1 MSLVSAKRKSSSSEL
16 ASDNNKRV
24 RRSNNSTPKIG
35 TLPITYSEEVGSL
48 SQAESPTHLFQ
59 EKNETSGELNEA
71 NMEPNTFALSS
82 MEFEEEEKNEAFILP
97 EPIYDSDPTIE
108 SPNDP
113 FSTTTNNTPKK
124 QQDRRSRIKESELRS
139 EKLAEEERERLLKR
153 QMGDEDFNR
162 ELYNHFNSLQRVASE
177 YVFTFCF

>member
-1 MSLVSAKRKSSSSEL
+1 M
-16 ASDNNKRV
+16 
-24 RRSNNSTPKIG
+24 
-35 TLPITYSEEVGSL
+35 TYSDEVGSL
-48 SQAESPTHLFQ
+48 SQAESPTHLFP
-59 EKNETSGELNEA
+59 EKNEMSGELNEA

-82 MEFEEEEKNEAFILP
+82 MEFEEEEEKNEVFIPP
-97 EPIYDSDPTIE
+97 EPNYDSEPTVE
-108 SPNDP
+108 SPKDP

-124 QQDRRSRIKESELRS
+124 QQDRRSRIKESELRA

-177 YVFTFCF
+177 YVFRFLFLIHGMTLIF